1 MREELHRYLD
11 GELDAEALPLELQ
24 REAEAWQALLADV
37 RLVGPSAAPADL
49 ETRVLDALSVG
60 RDGSAWSRFAGWWVR
75 PRSVRVSPLAGLLAA
90 AALGG
95 LLLLPFGSAP
105 PVPLEPTAGRP
116 LRDQVVYVQ
125 FLLRAPDASQVA
137 VAGDFTDWLPEVRLV
152 DLDGDGTWSG
162 RVALRPGVHEYMF
175 VIDGDQ
181 WMTDPHAT
189 RYEEDGYGQRNA
201 VLAVAAPAFGP

>member
-11 GELDAEALPLELQ
+11 GELEAEALPPELQ
-24 REAEAWQALLADV
+24 REAEAWRALLAEV
-37 RLVGPSAAPADL
+37 RLAGPSAAPADL

-60 RDGSAWSRFAGWWVR
+60 RDELAWSRFAGWWVR
-75 PRSVRVSPLAGLLAA
+75 PQSVRVSPLAGLLAA
-90 AALGG
+90 AALAA
-95 LLLLPFGSAP
+95 LLLLPFGGAP
-105 PVPLEPTAGRP
+105 PGPRAPTASGSLP
-116 LRDQVVYVQ
+116 EQVVYVQ

-137 VAGDFTDWLPEVRLV
+137 IAGDFTDWLPEVHLV
-152 DLDGDGTWSG
+152 DPDGDGIWSG

-175 VIDGDQ
+175 VIDGDR

-201 VLAVAAPAFGP
+201 VLAVASPASGP